1 MDIRQKLAANLK
13 RLRQERGLSQEKFA
27 FEVEIHRTYISDLER
42 AARNP
47 TILLI
52 EKLARYFK
60 VSAGD
65 LLD

>member
-13 RLRQERGLSQEKFA
+13 RLRHERGLSQEKFA

-52 EKLARYFK
+52 EKLARYFN